1 MSQSALDSSNLNGN
15 GTFKYSPGY
24 VWFCLLAAVGALF
37 LIGAL
42 IVVQTGH
49 DPLPWGFTAGTV
61 VGSTW
66 FFAAVASVIR
76 RSRGL
81 VQVNDDGISVRTKHG
96 NEIGSL
102 RWSELG
108 KVTAT
113 HKMAQLVLWDK
124 HGNRRVVIDRNVESF
139 QQIRGR
145 VLTEYAKVFNPAPL
159 PMEFRRSNF
168 WTIDGI
174 VSVGAAVVMGW
185 MALSTFRNGQPGSG
199 VLLFCLFE
207 IPISLYFLSI
217 NPQLLGASQ
226 LFDDRIELNGLFR
239 RKVIFKKDVTG
250 VEIVDFIAGRSGSS
264 SMVLVSALDGRLKIL
279 QRYGSLP
286 EIYLTLRAWLA
297 R

>member
-1 MSQSALDSSNLNGN
+1 MSQSALDSSNLNSN

-24 VWFCLLAAVGALF
+24 VWFCLLGAAGALF

-49 DPLPWGFTAGTV
+49 NPLPWGFTAGTV
-61 VGSTW
+61 VGSAW
-66 FFAAVASVIR
+66 FFAAVASAVR

-81 VQVNDDGISVRTKHG
+81 VQVNDDGIYVRTKHG
-96 NEIGSL
+96 SGIGSL

-108 KVTAT
+108 KVTAS
-113 HKMAQLVLWDK
+113 HKMAQLVLWDN
-124 HGNRRVVIDRNVESF
+124 HGNRRVVVDRNVESF
-139 QQIRGR
+139 QRIRGR
-145 VLTEYAKVFNPAPL
+145 ILAEYAAVFTAAPL

-168 WTIDGI
+168 WTVDGI
-174 VSVGAAVVMGW
+174 VSVGAAVI
-185 MALSTFRNGQPGSG
+185 MAWVSFSIFRNGQQNSG

-207 IPISLYFLSI
+207 IPIALYFLSI
-217 NPQLLGASQ
+217 NPQLLGASR
-226 LFDDRIELNGLFR
+226 LFEDRIELIGLFR
-239 RKVIFKKDVTG
+239 RKVIFKREVTG

-264 SMVLVSALDGRLKIL
+264 SMVLVSALDGSLKIL